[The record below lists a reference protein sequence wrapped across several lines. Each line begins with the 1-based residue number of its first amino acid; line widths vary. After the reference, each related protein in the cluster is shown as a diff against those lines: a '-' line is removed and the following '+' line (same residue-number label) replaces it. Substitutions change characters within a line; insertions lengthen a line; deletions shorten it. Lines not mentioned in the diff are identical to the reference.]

1 MNFENP
7 ISTRQAFRHLHAE
20 IKQLVHHIQARGAMR
35 FKPPALAG
43 KTPASSKSI
52 ANLAHYLALREL
64 DLRPL
69 QEQLSEAGLSS
80 LSSIEPH
87 VFASLKSVLHMLSR
101 ALGIATDINSDCL
114 FPDFRESIETL
125 EKNTTTVLGQSHHQR
140 STRIMVTMPVEAA
153 DDYAFVHNLIQEG
166 MDIARINCAHDDTAT
181 WRRMI
186 DNIRRA
192 AAENQVA
199 CRIMMDLAGHKIR
212 TGPVTDDAQALNI
225 KIKKHARGKAS
236 STIAFKII
244 SDEKRDAVIAAGK
257 PGKTFLFPAPN
268 AVYTNLAAGDR
279 FSIIDTR
286 GKQRYITIAAQAD
299 NQPVTGYCDKTIH
312 LVTGLQVI
320 WQRRDKAGYSDQHA
334 FKFVNLNPV
343 MRKIRLFAGDN
354 LSLHKQQI
362 PGYVEQSVSDSGS
375 NTHAHISCSSASM
388 IDLLDLGARVWI
400 DDGKIS
406 AYVSEKAADHVV
418 LRISRTTPKG
428 SKLKSGMGL
437 NFPETTLNLPA
448 LTEKDQS
455 DLDFICENADMVG
468 FSFVETADGLHALAN
483 ELLKRNASTL
493 PIIAKIETARAV
505 KNLPDIL
512 SAGLSRNP
520 VGIMIARGDL
530 AVELGNVRMAEI
542 QEEILWLCEAAHVPV
557 IWATQVLESIAKYGV
572 RSRPEFT
579 DAAMSARAECVMLNK
594 GPYIVDAVRSLNAV
608 LKCMQQHQHKKHAW
622 LRAMHWQA
630 GST

>member
-20 IKQLVHHIQARGAMR
+20 IRQLVHHIQAGGAIR
-35 FKPPALAG
+35 IKPAATAG
-43 KTPASSKSI
+43 KAPASGKSI

-69 QEQLSEAGLSS
+69 QEKLSEAGLSS
-80 LSSIEPH
+80 LSSIESH

-101 ALGIATDINSDCL
+101 ALGISTDISSDCL
-114 FPDFRESIETL
+114 FPDFRESVETL
-125 EKNTTTVLGQSHHQR
+125 EKNTTMVLGQPHHR
-140 STRIMVTMPVEAA
+140 RTTRIMVTMPTEAA
-153 DDYAFVHNLIQEG
+153 DDYAFVYNLIKEG
-166 MDIARINCAHDDTAT
+166 MDIARINCAHDNADT

-186 DNIRRA
+186 DNIRQA
-192 AAENQVA
+192 AAESQFP

-212 TGPVTDDAQALNI
+212 TGPIADDSQALNI
-225 KIKKHARGKAS
+225 KIKKNSRGKPS
-236 STIAFKII
+236 STITFRII
-244 SDEKRDAVIAAGK
+244 PDEKRDDAMAAGK
-257 PGKTFLFPAPN
+257 PGKVFLFPVPN
-268 AVYTNLAAGDR
+268 AVYTNLIAGDR
-279 FSIIDTR
+279 FSIIDAR
-286 GKQRYITIAAQAD
+286 GKQRYITIAAQSSD
-299 NQPVTGYCDKTIH
+299 QPVTGYCDKTIH
-312 LVTGLQVI
+312 LVTGLQVT
-320 WQRRDKAGYSDQHA
+320 WQRRDNASYKDQHA

-343 MRKIRLFAGDN
+343 VRKIRLFAGDN
-354 LSLHKQQI
+354 LCLHKQQI
-362 PGYVEQSVSDSGS
+362 PGFIEQSPADGRSS
-375 NTHAHISCSSASM
+375 TYAHISCSSASM

-406 AYVSEKAADHVV
+406 AYISEKNADHVV
-418 LRISRTTPKG
+418 LRISRTTSKG
-428 SKLKSGMGL
+428 AKLKSGMGL
-437 NFPETTLNLPA
+437 NFPETTLNLPV

-468 FSFVETADGLHALAN
+468 FSFVETADGLHALAD
-483 ELLKRNASTL
+483 ELLKRNASTM

-512 SAGLSRNP
+512 FAGLSRNP

-594 GPYIVDAVRSLNAV
+594 GPYIIDAVRSLNAV
-608 LKCMQQHQHKKHAW
+608 LKCMQQHQHKKHAL

-630 GST
+630 GNI